1 MDRATVARAALVVVG
16 VLTLAWPVLAGDEED
31 RVKEAESYL
40 SRMRLGSTSEIDE
53 AIRDGDRVKDQ
64 ADKLR
69 SLSPKNEPGKTM
81 ASSYPDWV
89 NKFQES
95 ARYLKQMKE
104 AQLKADNVR
113 LTERC
118 ADADRGLRTLISGY
132 VDKKDPKGI
141 AAITSE
147 AENVGRIYGEEL
159 KKMEET
165 HREMERWKGYARN
178 FSETHGK
185 WSDVKSRLHDS
196 ANDTW
201 DRWNRRMEESRYKCQ
216 GVAKRKDNP
225 LVA

>member
-81 ASSYPDWV
+81 ASSYHDWV
-89 NKFQES
+89 NKF
-95 ARYLKQMKE
+95 
-104 AQLKADNVR
+104 
-113 LTERC
+113 
-118 ADADRGLRTLISGY
+118 RTLISGY

-225 LVA
+225 WSQRRSPSSGRTTSRWTTSTRKCARTSTGGVPI